1 MSDGNRSPI
10 FAVRTARLS
19 SMNVLTLLRELM
31 LQLQYVSQPFFMCLT
46 FVLLFDR
53 FAAAMGMIDRPTE
66 RKRHVGVVPL
76 VGGPA
81 LYLAISLSIVLFIPH
96 TITTVFILIGLVLV
110 VLGVVDDRFD
120 IPVRIRLIVQGL
132 VAYLTVAYAGVQI
145 NQVGN
150 LVGMGV
156 FEFGGAV
163 SFVFTVIAIIGVI
176 NAVNMIDGLDGLAG
190 SILMVTF
197 VGLGFL
203 CLQAG
208 YTVGMRMNMI
218 FVGAL
223 IGFLCFNAR
232 VFVPKARVFMGDSG
246 SMLMGY
252 ILAWFFI
259 SLTQVD
265 SPPMSS
271 IVAVWMFGLPL
282 VDTLSVMIRRARA
295 RISPFSAGRD
305 HMHYLLVDNGF
316 SVNETV
322 ATLVVV
328 HAIFVGV
335 GVAANGREWLE
346 PFLFVAFVLVTVA
359 YYLFA
364 PRLANDAAR
373 RWQREAPRQ
382 KPDSPSE

>member
-1 MSDGNRSPI
+1 
-10 FAVRTARLS
+10 
-19 SMNVLTLLRELM
+19 MNILTLLREIM
-31 LQLQYVSQPFFMCLT
+31 LQMQYVSQPFFMSLT

-53 FAAAMGMIDRPTE
+53 FAATVGMIDRPTE

-81 LYLAISLSIVLFIPH
+81 LYLSIALSIVLFIPH

-110 VLGVVDDRFD
+110 VLGVIDDRFD
-120 IPVRIRLIVQGL
+120 IPVRIRLLVQAL

-163 SFVFTVIAIIGVI
+163 SFVFTVIAILGVI

-197 VGLGFL
+197 IGLGVL
-203 CLQAG
+203 CLKAG

-259 SLTQVD
+259 SLTQTEN
-265 SPPMSS
+265 PPMSS

-282 VDTLSVMIRRARA
+282 VDTLTVMIRRVRA
-295 RISPFSAGRD
+295 RISPFTAGRD
-305 HMHYLLVDNGF
+305 HMHHLLVDSGF

-322 ATLVVV
+322 ATLVGV
-328 HAIFVGV
+328 HAIFVGI
-335 GVAANGREWLE
+335 GVLANGKEWLE

-359 YYLFA
+359 YSLLA
-364 PRLANDAAR
+364 PRLANGAAR
-373 RWQREAPRQ
+373 HWHREAPPRE
-382 KPDSPSE
+382 PDGPPN